1 MKRQYQYFS
10 AIIVLVVVTF
20 VTAFPVPVKAA
31 FSISDF
37 NPKSVVND
45 VDNAITIE
53 GVDLATDVQVKVGDT
68 PVPVTYY
75 SFTKLIIRI
84 SSGFTAGEYSISII
98 NPSDSTSLSFSDPL
112 MVTVPTPT
120 PIPSSTATPL
130 PYARPQIVIDADS
143 LSVDAIRYG
152 QDFNLNMSLDNAGGS
167 TAYGLQVTFTS
178 SDLVML
184 KNGGVIAAGD
194 LGVVGKAN
202 FSQTMTAAAA
212 LFGVNRVSV
221 EMDVSYSDD
230 KGTTYSDKFPLIFPV
245 AVVYSGGSGSAAT
258 ATPTG
263 LHRPQLVVMGTQ
275 TDVDPLQPGVQFTLS
290 MSVQNVGNVAAK
302 GVTMIIGGGSASGS
316 GSGTPQ
322 AGVSA
327 GSGEFTNFAPVGSS
341 NIQSLGDL
349 KPGVVLTATQKLVV
363 NVSTNPGAYP
373 MIVTFSYLD
382 DQGNPVNDAQVITLL
397 VYNLPVVDVSFYQ
410 PVGTLVA
417 GQPNALPLQV
427 VSLGKRTSV
436 LGKMTVES
444 SGGTVQNGEGL
455 VGSLDP
461 GGYFTL
467 DAMLTP
473 NGPGPIDL
481 TITIDYTDDFNQAR
495 TITQTLTV
503 DVTDMGIEPTPDMS
517 ISGGGSE
524 VSTAPESFWQKAWRF
539 ILGLFGLDSGATSTT
554 PSVEQPTVIPI
565 PVKPGGGGGG
575 GKG

>member
-1 MKRQYQYFS
+1 MKRQYQYLS
-10 AIIVLVVVTF
+10 AIIVLFVVMV

-37 NPKSVVND
+37 DPKSVVND
-45 VDNAITIE
+45 VDSAITIQGE
-53 GVDLATDVQVKVGDT
+53 DFASDVQVKVGDT
-68 PVPVTYY
+68 SVPVTYY
-75 SFTKLIIRI
+75 SSTKLIIRI

-98 NPSDSTSLSFSDPL
+98 NPSDSASLTFSDPL
-112 MVTVPTPT
+112 MVTAPPPT

-130 PYARPQIVIDADS
+130 PYARPQIVIDAYS
-143 LSVDAIRYG
+143 LSVDTIRYG
-152 QDFNLNMSLDNAGGS
+152 QDFNLHMSLDNAGGS
-167 TAYGLQVTFTS
+167 TAYGIQVTFTS

-184 KNGGVIAAGD
+184 KNGGVIGAGD
-194 LGVVGKAN
+194 LGVVGKAK
-202 FSQTMTAAAA
+202 FSQGMTAAAE
-212 LFGVNRVSV
+212 LYGVNSVTV

-230 KGTTYSDKFPLIFPV
+230 KGTTYSDKFPLVFPV
-245 AVVYSGGSGSAAT
+245 AAIYSGGSASAAT

-349 KPGVVLTATQKLVV
+349 KPGGSLTATQRLVV

-397 VYNLPVVDVSFYQ
+397 VYNLPVVDVNFYQ

-427 VSLGKRTSV
+427 VSLGKRTVV

-444 SGGTVQNGEGL
+444 SGGSVVNGEGL

-481 TITIDYTDDFNQAR
+481 TVTIEYTDDFNQAR
-495 TITQTLTV
+495 TISQTLTL
-503 DVTDMGIEPTPDMS
+503 DVTDIAMEPTPDMS
-517 ISGGGSE
+517 ISGGGKN
-524 VSTAPESFWQKAWRF
+524 VSTAPESFWHKAWRF
-539 ILGLFGLDSGATSTT
+539 ILGLFGLDSGA
-554 PSVEQPTVIPI
+554 PSAAPTVEQPTVIPI
-565 PVKPGGGGGG
+565 IPIKPGGGG
-575 GKG
+575 KG